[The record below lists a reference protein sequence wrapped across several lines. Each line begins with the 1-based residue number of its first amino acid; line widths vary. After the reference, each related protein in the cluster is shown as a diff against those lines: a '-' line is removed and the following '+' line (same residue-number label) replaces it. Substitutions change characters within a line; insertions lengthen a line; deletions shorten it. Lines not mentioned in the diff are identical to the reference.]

1 MLQLWHL
8 FQYLNLALPHNLGVI
23 NLKAFTWH
31 EKCRSLR
38 IQYYQHLHL
47 KKINKNPLNMPQL
60 TSFCSHSQII
70 CGLWSHALK
79 LHSTHVERLNDSIW
93 SHHPWFSDI
102 FWFVLK
108 NWNMHSVSHQ
118 TCGKKSKAPTSW
130 AKLNCLSPKENIS
143 HGRVWSQSDCIQT
156 AICPEEQTA
165 FTSPRISTNE
175 NKIAWSEDNTGRGEW
190 EVQELFFSINKKQ
203 LISVMLWPNKSMPEV
218 HLVLNPFSPPP
229 VFLSFNVWGSCFV

>member
-1 MLQLWHL
+1 MTWEMQEFENTMLSTS
-8 FQYLNLALPHNLGVI
+8 
-23 NLKAFTWH
+23 AF
-31 EKCRSLR
+31 
-38 IQYYQHLHL
+38 

-60 TSFCSHSQII
+60 TSFYSHSQII

-130 AKLNCLSPKENIS
+130 ANLNCLSPKENIS

-165 FTSPRISTNE
+165 LYHLGF
-175 NKIAWSEDNTGRGEW
+175 
-190 EVQELFFSINKKQ
+190 Q
-203 LISVMLWPNKSMPEV
+203 LMRTK
-218 HLVLNPFSPPP
+218 
-229 VFLSFNVWGSCFV
+229 